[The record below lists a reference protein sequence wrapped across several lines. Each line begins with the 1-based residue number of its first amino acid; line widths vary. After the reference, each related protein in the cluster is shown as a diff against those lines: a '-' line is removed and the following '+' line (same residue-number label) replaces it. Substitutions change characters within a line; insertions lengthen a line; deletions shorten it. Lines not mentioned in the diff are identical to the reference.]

1 MPRETIE
8 ITETTPTNQ
17 YGSGFDYYL
26 FIGVI
31 STMLCAASIGLSFLI
46 VKLIS

>member
-1 MPRETIE
+1 MPRETIKV
-8 ITETTPTNQ
+8 TETTPTNQ
-17 YGSGFDYYL
+17 YGNDFNYYL

-31 STMLCAASIGLSFLI
+31 STILCAASIGVGFLI